1 MKDERKPLTRILKM
15 YSIDIE
21 SFDRKRLNYFESES
35 LDEITHKMVEFQLE
49 NNFISYSYSF
59 RVNGNPPDNY
69 TWDVFHAKLD
79 KFKKIQYKINSLKQD
94 FV

>member
-1 MKDERKPLTRILKM
+1 M

-21 SFDRKRLNYFESES
+21 SFDRTRLKFFESES

-49 NNFISYSYSF
+49 NKFISYSYAF
-59 RVNGNPPDNY
+59 RVNGNPPDNH

-79 KFKKIQYKINSLKQD
+79 KFKKIQYRINSLNKD